1 LRAGAEA
8 AFLALVR
15 RLLLVTL
22 VAASAVLA
30 GPVAGAG
37 AALTA
42 TGIRIGNH
50 APVVRVVVDFTG
62 NLKDRN
68 VLAIDPEPFADGRVD
83 IRVHKRG
90 IQSTASSRRLFGV
103 RARVVEGTNA
113 LTLRIHAADHRFKY
127 MSYVVF
133 ASPERLVVDLWKA
146 RPPTP
151 NAEILRG
158 RLGCLTLDSWR
169 VRAGRARASGTEQD
183 LFEHMFAMT
192 LRKANGAV
200 VKTRGV
206 TASNGSWHRSFAY
219 AIGRRQAGTLEVVDL
234 SEKDGA
240 LVCIAQVRVTLRPPP
255 P

>member
-1 LRAGAEA
+1 M
-8 AFLALVR
+8 R
-15 RLLLVTL
+15 RLLLTTVLAAVAVL
-22 VAASAVLA
+22 VA
-30 GPVAGAG
+30 PVAGAS
-37 AALTA
+37 AAVTV

-62 NLKDRN
+62 GNLTQRN
-68 VLAIDPEPFADGRVD
+68 VLAVDPEPFPDGRVQ

-90 IQSTASSRRLFGV
+90 IQSDSEANRRHGV
-103 RARVVEGTNA
+103 LARINQGTPNA
-113 LTLRIHAADHRFKY
+113 LTLDIQAADHRFKY
-127 MSYVVF
+127 VSYNIF
-133 ASPERLVVDLWKA
+133 RSPLRLVVDLWKA

-158 RLGCLTLDSWR
+158 RLGCLALDSWR
-169 VRAGRARASGTEQD
+169 VRAGRATAGGTEQA

-206 TASNGSWHRSFAY
+206 TATNGSWHRSFRY
-219 AIGRRQAGTLEVVDL
+219 SIGHRQAGTLEVVDF
-234 SEKDGA
+234 SEKDGS
-240 LVCIAQVRVTLRPPP
+240 LVCIAQVQVTLRPPP